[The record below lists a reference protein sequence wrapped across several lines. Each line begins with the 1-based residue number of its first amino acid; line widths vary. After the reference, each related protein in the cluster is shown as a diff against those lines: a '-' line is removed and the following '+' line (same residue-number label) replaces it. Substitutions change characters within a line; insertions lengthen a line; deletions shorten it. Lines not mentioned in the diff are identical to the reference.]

1 MAPAKVSVKISVATI
16 SSDKVN
22 PSFRVRQVFDLDTA
36 ISLSLEIKNLLPF
49 RTIGGVSFSNI
60 CMIQGTHETHAFVRG
75 NWLSCTIQCRTLPRR
90 FANGESS
97 DVRSTQIGIPTE
109 RNERR
114 NRGPDFQ
121 LRWNVGIV
129 LPLLRSS
136 ARPSVGL
143 ELRRSPAYGGGAP
156 PF

>member
-75 NWLSCTIQCRTLPRR
+75 NWLSFFTKDD
-90 FANGESS
+90 G
-97 DVRSTQIGIPTE
+97 
-109 RNERR
+109 
-114 NRGPDFQ
+114 RGKMDDF
-121 LRWNVGIV
+121 VF
-129 LPLLRSS
+129 
-136 ARPSVGL
+136 RPSSL
-143 ELRRSPAYGGGAP
+143 FPR
-156 PF
+156 